1 VSRLALCLL
10 GPPRIERDGVPT
22 KLDRRKAVAFLAY
35 IAVTGQSHRRA
46 SLVNLL
52 WPEYD
57 AAPSSAL
64 LARYTAALEYPASR
78 ANTSGGLGGFPASSS
93 ASTSHGAT
101 PIPVR
106 CSRVRWIVCANTD
119 ENFFNDILKEV
130 NADVLKID
138 KPDHLIFIEFARPNY
153 VEAIQNFDKR
163 ILDRCLAIY
172 MEVSFDISWE
182 RNVARHQAEMS
193 QDGDDHFVYRE
204 TMEEIYLHDD
214 RDAFVQYLKDRNIPV
229 SVVDNEADGEEHLKT
244 LVKELFENLF

>member
-1 VSRLALCLL
+1 MKYKYMFLL
-10 GPPRIERDGVPT
+10 GRPACGKSSLYRELEKRILER
-22 KLDRRKAVAFLAY
+22 
-35 IAVTGQSHRRA
+35 GQAQTFERIDDFPK
-46 SLVNLL
+46 V
-52 WPEYD
+52 W
-57 AAPSSAL
+57 
-64 LARYTAALEYPASR
+64 ARMKRDDALEQNGKERIYTQRSE
-78 ANTSGGLGGFPASSS
+78 N
-93 ASTSHGAT
+93 GAYL
-101 PIPVR
+101 I
-106 CSRVRWIVCANTD
+106 TD
-119 ENFFNDILKEV
+119 ENFFNDILREV

-138 KPDHLIFIEFARPNY
+138 KPDHLIFVEFARPSY

-163 ILDRCLAIY
+163 ILDRCLTIY

-229 SVVDNEADGEEHLKT
+229 SVVNNEADGEEHLRT